1 VHIYAFGSICRGDI
15 GQGSDIDLLALV
27 NTFDR
32 RFDPEM
38 FSIYSYNRIGEL
50 WDDGNPFAWHLHIE
64 SRLLFAS
71 DQQDYFDSLGAP
83 GEYVACVRDCEKFR
97 SVFTEAADALKSIE
111 TSKVFGL
118 STMFLGVRNI
128 ATCFSLG
135 TTTHPTFSR
144 HSAKELGENS
154 IQIPAEAYAIMERA
168 RILAT
173 RAKGQNI
180 SADEVRIVLKFVDDI
195 GRWMERLI
203 AIARKNER
211 ISK

>member
-1 VHIYAFGSICRGDI
+1 
-15 GQGSDIDLLALV
+15 
-27 NTFDR
+27 
-32 RFDPEM
+32 M

-50 WDDGNPFAWHLHIE
+50 WDDGNPFAWHLHTE

-97 SVFTEAADALKSIE
+97 SVFAEAAGALKSVT
-111 TSKVFGL
+111 TSRVFEL
-118 STMFLGVRNI
+118 STIFLGIRNI

-135 TTTHPTFSR
+135 VTSHPTFSR
-144 HSAKELGENS
+144 HSARELAENS
-154 IQIPAEAYAIMERA
+154 IQIPAEAYAILERA

-173 RAKGQNI
+173 RGKGRNI
-180 SADEVRIVLKFVDDI
+180 TADEGRIVLEFVDEI
-195 GRWMERLI
+195 EGWMENLI

-211 ISK
+211 IPE